1 MDFTNMII
9 KEMKKTISYEKR
21 HRFTALK
28 MLQRERQDPF
38 RILIAT
44 ILSARTRDE
53 NTTRVV
59 MELFKRYKSMK
70 ELAEADVEDIKVLI
84 HSLGF
89 YNIKARRVKQVS
101 QLIMQRYHGIVPA
114 DVEKLIGLPGV
125 GRKTANCV
133 LVYGF
138 NQPAIPVDT
147 HVHRISN
154 RIGLVNT
161 KNPKETELE
170 LGSITNRKHWIEIND
185 VFVTY
190 GQTICLP
197 IRPKCKLCR
206 IKDICKFYQSRGN
219 TIDDDSSGSS
229 SPLKHTLKR
238 KLSNDDPS
246 YTN

>member
-1 MDFTNMII
+1 MDFTNIII
-9 KEMKKTISYEKR
+9 KEMTKTISYEKP

-28 MLQRERQDPF
+28 MLQKERQDPF

-101 QLIMQRYHGIVPA
+101 QLIMQKYHGIVPA

-170 LGSITNRKHWIEIND
+170 LGSIINRKHWIEIND
-185 VFVTY
+185 IFVTY

-206 IKDICKFYQSRGN
+206 IKGICKFYQNRGN
-219 TIDDDSSGSS
+219 TIDENSSGSF
-229 SPLKHTLKR
+229 SPLKHTLKH
-238 KLSNDDPS
+238 K
-246 YTN
+246 